1 MTPLH
6 VNYTFAT
13 PVVRSPEGSVYT
25 PSSGESTIR
34 MASAMDEPGTC
45 IRLEHTTKSYGSVRA
60 LDDLSFRIPVGG
72 RFALLGPNGAG
83 KSTTLKLLVGSLKP
97 DTGYVKILG
106 FPPESKEAKAAV
118 GYLPEDALP
127 YRMLSVRENMEYIGA
142 LRGVPDVK
150 ERTDYLLDEL
160 DLRQYEK
167 SNVGRLSRGNTQKL
181 AIALALIHSPKVL
194 LLDEPLNYLDIP
206 TQEKV
211 ISLLDKLGGT
221 HLVSTH
227 IMSIAHRLTDSVVM
241 ISKGMFLWEGTIEEL
256 KKKGSPDEPIEKIVA
271 RMMTGAP

>member
-1 MTPLH
+1 MQAGWNGTKNGIELSH
-6 VNYTFAT
+6 V
-13 PVVRSPEGSVYT
+13 S
-25 PSSGESTIR
+25 
-34 MASAMDEPGTC
+34 
-45 IRLEHTTKSYGSVRA
+45 KSYGSVLA
-60 LDDLSFRIPVGG
+60 LNDLSFEIPTRG

-83 KSTTLKLLVGSLKP
+83 KSTTLKLLIGSLRA
-97 DTGYVKILG
+97 DTGYAKVLG
-106 FPPESKEAKAAV
+106 AAPDSKESKAVV

-127 YRMLSVRENMEYIGA
+127 YRMLSVRENLEYIAA
-142 LRGVPDVK
+142 LRGVEDVRG
-150 ERTDYLLDEL
+150 RTDFLLDEL

-167 SNVGRLSRGNTQKL
+167 ANVGRLSRGNTQKL
-181 AIALALIHSPKVL
+181 AIALAIIHSPKVL

-211 ISLLDKLGGT
+211 ISLLDRLEGT

-241 ISKGMFLWEGTIEEL
+241 ISKGMFLWEGTIDEL
-256 KKKGSPDEPIEKIVA
+256 KKKGSPEEPIEKVVA

>member
-1 MTPLH
+1 LSVNLFGLSSDSRVANYGIELNH
-6 VNYTFAT
+6 V
-13 PVVRSPEGSVYT
+13 S
-25 PSSGESTIR
+25 
-34 MASAMDEPGTC
+34 
-45 IRLEHTTKSYGSVRA
+45 KSYGSVLA
-60 LDDLSFRIPVGG
+60 LNDLTFDIPVGG

-83 KSTTLKLLVGSLKP
+83 KSTTLKLLIGSLRA
-97 DTGYVKILG
+97 DTGSVKILG
-106 FPPESKEAKAAV
+106 SAPESPSSKAVV

-127 YRMLSVRENMEYIGA
+127 YRMLSVRENLEYIAA
-142 LRGVPDVK
+142 LRGVDDVK
-150 ERTDYLLDEL
+150 GRTDYLLDEL
-160 DLRQYEK
+160 ELRQYEK

-181 AIALALIHSPKVL
+181 AIALSIIHSPKVL

-211 ISLLDKLGGT
+211 ITMLDRLEGT

-256 KKKGSPDEPIEKIVA
+256 RKKGSPDEPIESVVA
-271 RMMTGAP
+271 RMMTGAS